1 MSREIEQLLRSL
13 VSTLARVP
21 TLPDAPVRITLRV
34 LGNTAAVRVTPN
46 AVGSGTI
53 LFDAPLPSVP
63 ASPCVLSICVG
74 QATCVHLPVRLAA
87 EGTAFRASVNGA
99 ALVLR
104 RRPARNVRL
113 EEALGLAA

>member
-13 VSTLARVP
+13 VSTLARAP
-21 TLPDAPVRITLRV
+21 QHPDAPVRISLRV
-34 LGNTAAVRVTPN
+34 LGNTAAIPVNPS

-53 LFDAPLPSVP
+53 VFDAPLSRVP
-63 ASPCVLSICVG
+63 ASPCVLSICIG

-87 EGTAFRASVNGA
+87 EGAAFRALMNGA

-113 EEALGLAA
+113 EEALRVAA